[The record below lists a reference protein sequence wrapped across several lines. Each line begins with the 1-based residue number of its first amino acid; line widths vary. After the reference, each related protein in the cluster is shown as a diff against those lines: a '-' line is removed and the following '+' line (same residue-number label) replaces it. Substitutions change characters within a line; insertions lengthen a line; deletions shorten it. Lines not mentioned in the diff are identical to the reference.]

1 MAPPAYARLTRFALW
16 ALAAIV
22 VTGVSV
28 RLTGSGLGCED
39 WPTCSEDRF
48 VADLEYHA
56 LVEFVNRLFTGVVAI
71 AVMAAV
77 LGSWRRRPRRAD
89 LIALSLGLVVGVLA
103 QVALGALLVKTE
115 LDPRFTMGHF
125 LLSMVLLWNAAVLD
139 VRARSDTE
147 ESTNAGNPS
156 DTDDSATAGGASG
169 STPGDRAPDGT
180 TRLMLWAVLVVGAA
194 LLVTGTLVT
203 GAGPHAGDTR
213 AERLP
218 LLVREVAR
226 IHSIVALLLLG
237 MVVWTWWRL
246 RSSSSAGHIRM
257 GRIAVLLAVQGAI
270 GYTQYFTGVPVLL
283 VGVHVTLAS
292 ITWIEIVKAAH
303 DPGTW
308 PRQRDPLETAPMA
321 GVQAMK
327 EPEAMGSPVTSP
339 VKDPVD
345 ETDRR
350 PDLPWKVIVLDDP
363 VNLMSYVTYVFRKLF
378 GYSQQKAHRLMM
390 QVHTEGKAVV
400 ASGQREKAEFDVY
413 RLHEHGLWAILE
425 QD

>member
-1 MAPPAYARLTRFALW
+1 MAPHAYTRLTRFALW

-22 VTGVSV
+22 VTGVAV

-71 AVMAAV
+71 AVIAAV
-77 LGSWRRRPRRAD
+77 LGSWRRRPRRTD
-89 LIALSLGLVVGVLA
+89 LIVLSLGLVAGVLA
-103 QVALGALLVKTE
+103 QVGLGALLVLSE

-139 VRARSDTE
+139 IRARSDIE
-147 ESTNAGNPS
+147 PAGRPR
-156 DTDDSATAGGASG
+156 G
-169 STPGDRAPDGT
+169 SPLGERPDGT
-180 TRLMLWAVLVVGAA
+180 TRLMQWAVLVVGGA

-203 GAGPHAGDTR
+203 GAGPHAGDSR

-226 IHSIVALLLLG
+226 VHSIVALALLG

-246 RSSSSAGHIRM
+246 RAGSSGGHVRM
-257 GRIAVLLAVQGAI
+257 GRIAMLLVVQGAI

-283 VGVHVTLAS
+283 VGIHVALAS

-303 DPGTW
+303 DP
-308 PRQRDPLETAPMA
+308 AA
-321 GVQAMK
+321 GSAK
-327 EPEAMGSPVTSP
+327 SL
-339 VKDPVD
+339 DPV
-345 ETDRR
+345 EGLPIVGAR
-350 PDLPWKVIVLDDP
+350 P
-363 VNLMSYVTYVFRKLF
+363 
-378 GYSQQKAHRLMM
+378 
-390 QVHTEGKAVV
+390 
-400 ASGQREKAEFDVY
+400 
-413 RLHEHGLWAILE
+413 
-425 QD
+425 

>member
-1 MAPPAYARLTRFALW
+1 MGNPAPCIWPYHRCVAPHAYARLTRFALW

-71 AVMAAV
+71 AVIGAV
-77 LGSWRRRPRRAD
+77 LGSWRRRPRRTD
-89 LIALSLGLVVGVLA
+89 LIVLSLGLVAGVLA
-103 QVALGALLVKTE
+103 QVGLGALLVLSE

-125 LLSMVLLWNAAVLD
+125 LLSMVLLQNAAVLD
-139 VRARSDTE
+139 ARARNDAVRA
-147 ESTNAGNPS
+147 GV
-156 DTDDSATAGGASG
+156 
-169 STPGDRAPDGT
+169 STPGVRPADGT
-180 TRLMLWAVLVVGAA
+180 VRLMRWAVLAVGAV

-203 GAGPHAGDTR
+203 GAGPHAGDSR

-226 IHSIVALLLLG
+226 MHSIVALTLLG

-246 RSSSSAGHIRM
+246 RASGSQGQVRM
-257 GRIAVLLAVQGAI
+257 GRIAVLLAVQGAV
-270 GYTQYFTGVPVLL
+270 GYAQYFTGVPVLL

-303 DPGTW
+303 DPAAGSSAAG
-308 PRQRDPLETAPMA
+308 PVRRNGVSPPLVAA
-321 GVQAMK
+321 
-327 EPEAMGSPVTSP
+327 EP
-339 VKDPVD
+339 
-345 ETDRR
+345 
-350 PDLPWKVIVLDDP
+350 
-363 VNLMSYVTYVFRKLF
+363 
-378 GYSQQKAHRLMM
+378 
-390 QVHTEGKAVV
+390 
-400 ASGQREKAEFDVY
+400 
-413 RLHEHGLWAILE
+413 
-425 QD
+425 

>member
-1 MAPPAYARLTRFALW
+1 MPQIRPYPRHVAPPAYARLTRFALW

-71 AVMAAV
+71 AVMGAV
-77 LGSWRRRPRRAD
+77 LGSWRRRPRRTD
-89 LIALSLGLVVGVLA
+89 LIVLSLGLVAGVLA
-103 QVALGALLVKTE
+103 QVGLGALLVLSE

-139 VRARSDTE
+139 IRARNDIEASAV
-147 ESTNAGNPS
+147 AG
-156 DTDDSATAGGASG
+156 
-169 STPGDRAPDGT
+169 RPDGPT
-180 TRLMLWAVLVVGAA
+180 PSERPPDGLTRLMQWAVLVVGGA

-203 GAGPHAGDTR
+203 GAGPHAGDSR

-218 LLVREVAR
+218 LLVRDVAR
-226 IHSIVALLLLG
+226 VHSIVALALLG

-246 RSSSSAGHIRM
+246 RASSSGGHVRM
-257 GRIAVLLAVQGAI
+257 GRIAVLLVVQGAV

-283 VGVHVTLAS
+283 VGIHVALAS

-303 DPGTW
+303 DPAAGSAK
-308 PRQRDPLETAPMA
+308 PLEP
-321 GVQAMK
+321 
-327 EPEAMGSPVTSP
+327 
-339 VKDPVD
+339 DPVD
-345 ETDRR
+345 GV
-350 PDLPWKVIVLDDP
+350 PMV
-363 VNLMSYVTYVFRKLF
+363 
-378 GYSQQKAHRLMM
+378 KA
-390 QVHTEGKAVV
+390 QP
-400 ASGQREKAEFDVY
+400 
-413 RLHEHGLWAILE
+413 
-425 QD
+425 

>member
-1 MAPPAYARLTRFALW
+1 MWMRRLPTPAVWPYHRIVAPSTYARLSRFALW

-39 WPTCSEDRF
+39 WPACSEDRF

-71 AVMAAV
+71 AVMGAV

-89 LIALSLGLVVGVLA
+89 LIVLSLGLVAGVLA
-103 QVALGALLVKTE
+103 QVGLGALLVLSE

-139 VRARSDTE
+139 VRARSDTGHASA
-147 ESTNAGNPS
+147 ESRT
-156 DTDDSATAGGASG
+156 GGASQ
-169 STPGDRAPDGT
+169 PGGT
-180 TRLMLWAVLVVGAA
+180 NRLMLWAVLVVGGA

-218 LLVREVAR
+218 LLVRDVAR
-226 IHSIVALLLLG
+226 IHSVVALVLLG

-246 RSSSSAGHIRM
+246 RAAGSADRSRM
-257 GRIAVLLAVQGAI
+257 GRVAVLLAVQGAV

-283 VGVHVTLAS
+283 VGIHVALAS
-292 ITWIEIVKAAH
+292 VAWIEIVKAAH
-303 DPGTW
+303 APGASAAAAR
-308 PRQRDPLETAPMA
+308 P
-321 GVQAMK
+321 
-327 EPEAMGSPVTSP
+327 
-339 VKDPVD
+339 
-345 ETDRR
+345 DRR
-350 PDLPWKVIVLDDP
+350 GGV
-363 VNLMSYVTYVFRKLF
+363 
-378 GYSQQKAHRLMM
+378 
-390 QVHTEGKAVV
+390 AV
-400 ASGQREKAEFDVY
+400 AGARP
-413 RLHEHGLWAILE
+413 
-425 QD
+425 

>member
-71 AVMAAV
+71 AVIGAV
-77 LGSWRRRPRRAD
+77 LGSVRRRPRRTD
-89 LIALSLGLVVGVLA
+89 LILLSLGLVAGVLA
-103 QVALGALLVKTE
+103 QVGLGALLVLSE

-125 LLSMVLLWNAAVLD
+125 LLSMVLLQNAAVLD
-139 VRARSDTE
+139 VRARSDI
-147 ESTNAGNPS
+147 ESAG
-156 DTDDSATAGGASG
+156 TAARPRG
-169 STPGDRAPDGT
+169 SPAERPTDGT
-180 TRLMLWAVLVVGAA
+180 TRLMLWAVLVVGGA

-203 GAGPHAGDTR
+203 GAGPHAGDSR

-226 IHSIVALLLLG
+226 IHSIVALILLG

-246 RSSSSAGHIRM
+246 RASGSAGHLRM
-257 GRIAVLLAVQGAI
+257 GRIAVLLAVQGAV

-303 DPGTW
+303 DPAAGSA
-308 PRQRDPLETAPMA
+308 RSLEP
-321 GVQAMK
+321 
-327 EPEAMGSPVTSP
+327 
-339 VKDPVD
+339 DPVD
-345 ETDRR
+345 GV
-350 PDLPWKVIVLDDP
+350 PMVGAQP
-363 VNLMSYVTYVFRKLF
+363 
-378 GYSQQKAHRLMM
+378 
-390 QVHTEGKAVV
+390 
-400 ASGQREKAEFDVY
+400 
-413 RLHEHGLWAILE
+413 
-425 QD
+425 